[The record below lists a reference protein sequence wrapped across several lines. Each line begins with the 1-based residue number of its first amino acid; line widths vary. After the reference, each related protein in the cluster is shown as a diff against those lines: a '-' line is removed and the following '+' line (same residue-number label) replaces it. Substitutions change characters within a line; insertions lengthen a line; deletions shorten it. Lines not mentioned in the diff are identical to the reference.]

1 MQFTEREL
9 RLILLA
15 LDNTASQ
22 LHLENEDPERWGGDG
37 NEADEMDE
45 LYSKVLG
52 EIVIMEGSNA

>member
-15 LDNTASQ
+15 LDNTSSQ

-37 NEADEMDE
+37 NEADEMDA
-45 LYSKVLG
+45 LYCKVLG

>member
-9 RLILLA
+9 RLILRA

>member
-52 EIVIMEGSNA
+52 EIVIMEESNA